1 MKRRLISLMAAS
13 ALALLGAPA
22 ALAVDIN
29 RTSIQG
35 AEAIWYFDQGGV
47 ATSVLIRPVVER
59 DQAPGAPKQHTVG
72 VNVQVMQDY
81 IDPATGQQVT
91 TLWVSDPYYAPAT
104 ALTVDGLNGASV
116 RANVTLVDSGGTP
129 GGPGPYQVSIAADW
143 IPSGGTTTTINN
155 SWDTE
160 FGMKLLQKNSSSS
173 RPAVATGS
181 MTGGFDYG
189 SLGQTAGTLGTGR
202 SFQMFHAPKSALTAM
217 LVVSSAMNASKSHIT
232 GATSGWLV
240 GDAKNTQVLLSVEQ
254 NHNSSGGASPAV
266 TWVEVF
272 QDYCDTATNEAVSID
287 VTSAII
293 PATTGSVD
301 PSMQKGT
308 VTATY
313 AVAGFEFRTPNC
325 SAPIGDST
333 FTAIGPFNITV
344 TASWTGTGQL
354 THYRTLFIERSPDS
368 VTRARYDSR
377 ARQAS
382 ASGTISGSI
391 VNAPL
396 TDVVNAFM
404 YDELRQSS
412 GV

>member
-1 MKRRLISLMAAS
+1 MKRRLIALIAS
-13 ALALLGAPA
+13 ATMALFAAPA
-22 ALAVDIN
+22 ALAVDIYG
-29 RTSIQG
+29 TSIQG
-35 AEAIWYFDQGGV
+35 AEAIWYFDQGGI
-47 ATSVLIRPVVER
+47 ATSVLIRPVVESDR
-59 DQAPGAPKQHTVG
+59 APGEQNQHTVG

-81 IDPATGQQVT
+81 IDPVTGDEVSS
-91 TLWVSDPYYAPAT
+91 LLVSDPYYAPA
-104 ALTVDGLNGASV
+104 ASLTVDGLKAASV
-116 RANVTLVDSGGTP
+116 RAEVTLVDSSGTP

-143 IPSGGTTTTINN
+143 TPSGGTTSTVNN

-160 FGMKLLQKNSSSS
+160 FGMKLLQKNSSST
-173 RPAVATGS
+173 RPATATGS
-181 MTGGFDYG
+181 MTGGLDYG
-189 SLGQTAGTLGTGR
+189 FLGQTAGTLGTGR
-202 SFQMFHAPKSALTAM
+202 SFQMYQAPKSALTAM
-217 LVVSSAMNASKSHIT
+217 LVVSSAEKASKSHIS
-232 GATSGWLV
+232 GATAGWMV

-254 NHNSSGGASPAV
+254 NHDSSGGASPAV

-287 VTSAII
+287 VTSEITV
-293 PATTGSVD
+293 ATAGSVD
-301 PSMQKGT
+301 PSMRQAN
-308 VTATY
+308 VSATY
-313 AVAGFEFRTPNC
+313 AVSGYEFRTPTC
-325 SAPIGDST
+325 SEPIGDTT

-354 THYRTLFIERSPDS
+354 THYRTLFVERTPDS

-382 ASGTISGSI
+382 ASGTISGDI

-412 GV
+412 GN

>member
-13 ALALLGAPA
+13 TLALLGAPA
-22 ALAVDIN
+22 AFAVDLN

-59 DQAPGAPKQHTVG
+59 DQAPGTPNQHTVG
-72 VNVQVMQDY
+72 VNVQVMHDY
-81 IDPATGQQVT
+81 SDPVTGAEINTV
-91 TLWVSDPYYAPAT
+91 WVSEPYYAPAT

-116 RANVTLVDSGGTP
+116 RANVTLVDAAATP

-143 IPSGGTTTTINN
+143 APSGGTTKTVNN

-181 MTGGFDYG
+181 MTGGLDYG

-217 LVVSSAMNASKSHIT
+217 LVVSSAMTASKSHIT
-232 GATSGWLV
+232 GATSGWMV

-272 QDYCDTATNEAVSID
+272 QDYCDTVTNEAVSVD
-287 VTSAII
+287 VTSEII
-293 PATTGSVD
+293 PAAAGSID
-301 PSMQKGT
+301 PSMQKGS

-313 AVAGFEFRTPNC
+313 AVSGYELRTATCTEPF
-325 SAPIGDST
+325 GDST
-333 FTAIGPFNITV
+333 FTPIGPFNITV

-354 THYRTLFIERSPDS
+354 THYRTLFIERSPDT

-404 YDELRQSS
+404 YDQLLRSS
-412 GV
+412 GF

>member
-13 ALALLGAPA
+13 TLALFAAPA
-22 ALAVDIN
+22 AFAADLN

-59 DQAPGAPKQHTVG
+59 DQAPGAPNQHTVG

-81 IDPATGQQVT
+81 IDPATGAQINTV
-91 TLWVSDPYYAPAT
+91 WVSEPYYAPAT
-104 ALTVDGLNGASV
+104 ALTVDGLKGASV
-116 RANVTLVDSGGTP
+116 RANVTLVDPNGAP
-129 GGPGPYQVSIAADW
+129 GGPGLVSIAADW
-143 IPSGGTTTTINN
+143 TPSGATTTTINN

-173 RPAVATGS
+173 VPAVATGS
-181 MTGGFDYG
+181 MIGGLDYG

-202 SFQMFHAPKSALTAM
+202 SFQMFQAPKSALTAM
-217 LVVSSAMNASKSHIT
+217 LVVSSAMTASKSHIT
-232 GATSGWLV
+232 GATSGWMV

-287 VTSAII
+287 VTSEII
-293 PATTGSVD
+293 PAVAGSVD
-301 PSMQKGT
+301 PSMQKGS

-313 AVAGFEFRTPNC
+313 AVSGYEFRTATCTEPF
-325 SAPIGDST
+325 GDST
-333 FTAIGPFNITV
+333 FTPIGPFNITV
-344 TASWTGTGQL
+344 TASWIGTGQL
-354 THYRTLFIERSPDS
+354 THYRTLFIERSPDT

-404 YDELRQSS
+404 YDQLLQSS
-412 GV
+412 GF